1 MIEIIKRPN
10 GHEHVK
16 ERLAG
21 QRAQV
26 SYNSDGHLAVRLLGS
41 DGDILVVMSK
51 SASDEVIAFCQK
63 QLAGRE
69 RRFPF

>member
-10 GHEHVK
+10 GHEHIK

-51 SASDEVIAFCQK
+51 SALDEVIAFCQK
-63 QLAGRE
+63 QLAERE

>member
-1 MIEIIKRPN
+1 MGCDNSYRVAFGDLTEIFWFVMSK
-10 GHEHVK
+10 
-16 ERLAG
+16 
-21 QRAQV
+21 
-26 SYNSDGHLAVRLLGS
+26 YDTVRLLGS